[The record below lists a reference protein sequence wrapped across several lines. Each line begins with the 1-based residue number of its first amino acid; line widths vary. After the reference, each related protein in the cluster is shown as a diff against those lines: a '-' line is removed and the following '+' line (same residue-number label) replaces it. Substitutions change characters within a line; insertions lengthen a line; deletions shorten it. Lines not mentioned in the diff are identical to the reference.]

1 MMPYQSKSRRASRWN
16 KTRAITITV
25 IVHFL
30 LLFGILILGKQE
42 LPDSLQSLW
51 EAETEEVIKP

>member
-16 KTRAITITV
+16 KTRAVAITI

-30 LLFGILILGKQE
+30 LLFAILILGKQE
-42 LPDSLQSLW
+42 IPESIKAYWKNDK
-51 EAETEEVIKP
+51 EEVVKP